1 MLTYPEPQVLWLPDE
16 DRAYVRERAPQMRQI
31 YGHLEG
37 HGTENPQFLN
47 LPYQDLPLLDIK

>member
-1 MLTYPEPQVLWLPDE
+1 MKIGLMSKKEL
-16 DRAYVRERAPQMRQI
+16 QMRQI